1 MLKTPKTGKSLALLC
16 SVLAWVYH
24 QKKIVTKKIEKLITK
39 RDTLRSKREAIMS
52 LNVTKSESKSPYFG
66 GKKGLKEKRAKEYEP
81 SMEEKI
87 LTEQLRD
94 VQKQISE
101 EYKTIPKVYYGTRT
115 HRQIKQII
123 KVCRVLISSFLAALF
138 VDSFLTLV

>member
-1 MLKTPKTGKSLALLC
+1 
-16 SVLAWVYH
+16 
-24 QKKIVTKKIEKLITK
+24 
-39 RDTLRSKREAIMS
+39 MS

-66 GKKGLKEKRAKEYEP
+66 GKKTTKEKRTKEYEP
-81 SMEEKI
+81 SVEEKI

-123 KVCRVLISSFLAALF
+123 KVCKVLISSFLAALF
-138 VDSFLTLV
+138 LNSFSILV